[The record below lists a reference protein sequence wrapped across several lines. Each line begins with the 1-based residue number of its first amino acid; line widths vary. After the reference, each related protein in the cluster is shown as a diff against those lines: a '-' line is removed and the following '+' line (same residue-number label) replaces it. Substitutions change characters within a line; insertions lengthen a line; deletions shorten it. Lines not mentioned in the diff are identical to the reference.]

1 MVRPILSI
9 RLKESHSYYSQDET
23 IPCIVDFKSEKVLK
37 EGFIRI
43 QFMGRSSS
51 YCNGSRQHLHNIFTV
66 EKEIKIDEWNNAAN
80 IKKMHQ
86 VEFTVEVPNG
96 KDIPSYRNVS
106 AYLGADVNAPVI
118 HTSNLQLEGSDGG
131 KIEYMIE
138 ASFETPGGL
147 FKKSNVLANH
157 IIQVPL
163 IAKVNITENGLERNR
178 ESSIRWPK
186 IEDNINT
193 CALSARIPHEGWVRG
208 KEVPVHID
216 FQQPERFQAV
226 KSIKVALVQQEI
238 IASSKD
244 KIPEMTKQL
253 PDRIIKTEDKPITMT
268 KDMYN
273 PQLLTVSSL
282 IMATV
287 PSNATPTIS
296 GTMAKV
302 MRIDYKIR
310 VTVNITGAESDKEKT
325 LDVNLPLVVGTAG
338 QHPILHD
345 SGVDTTRHN
354 EMHRMSYNPYGSP
367 YPPMN
372 MNAPYPLN
380 GGGFQ
385 MPDPFQVHQQQPYP
399 PAPQQQ
405 FMLNPQYMSFTG
417 TSNTGDY
424 EGGMP
429 VPKFSASEQTFSTAA
444 SPVSDQTKSFVYPP
458 LALSS
463 QMSTLSVS
471 TNPFSSTAHV
481 DSSPYPPTSVD
492 KAPTPTSTNA
502 SYMPF
507 SPSYEKKTDA
517 EIPASSLSRESTRST
532 VHSGSTISHP
542 LYPPP
547 SLLSVDKPNTPTPP
561 QTPAVINRNISQQR
575 PISRQ
580 IESGS
585 SYHSGVSVF
594 DDASYSSS
602 PPQASHIATRIDP
615 LEGTIVLSNGTN
627 K

>member
-1 MVRPILSI
+1 MVKPILSI
-9 RLKESHSYYSQDET
+9 KLKESHSYYSQDET
-23 IPCIVDFKSEKVLK
+23 IPCIVNFKSEKVLK

-51 YCNGSRQHLHNIFTV
+51 YCNGSRQHLHSIFNV

-80 IKKMHQ
+80 VKKMHQ

-96 KDIPSYRNVS
+96 KEVPSYRN
-106 AYLGADVNAPVI
+106 
-118 HTSNLQLEGSDGG
+118 LEGSDGG

-138 ASFETPGGL
+138 ASLETPGGL

-163 IAKVNITENGLERNR
+163 IAKVNITENGLERHR

-186 IEDNINT
+186 IEENVNT
-193 CALSARIPHEGWVRG
+193 CALSARIPHEGCVRG
-208 KEVPVHID
+208 KEVPVHVD
-216 FQQPERFQAV
+216 FQQPERFEAV
-226 KSIKVALVQQEI
+226 KFIKLALIQQEI

-253 PDRIIKTEDKPITMT
+253 PDRIIKTEDKPVAMA

-273 PQLLTVSSL
+273 PQLLTTSSL
-282 IMATV
+282 IMITI

-296 GTMAKV
+296 GTMARV
-302 MRIDYKIR
+302 MRMDYKIR
-310 VTVNITGAESDKEKT
+310 VTVLISAGAENNGKEKE
-325 LDVNLPLVVGTAG
+325 LNVNLPLVVGTAG

-345 SGVDTTRHN
+345 SGVDTMRHS
-354 EMHRMSYNPYGSP
+354 EQMSYNPYSNP
-367 YPPMN
+367 YPPNN
-372 MNAPYPLN
+372 MNTPGYPAPPPHH
-380 GGGFQ
+380 GGFQ
-385 MPDPFQVHQQQPYP
+385 MPDPFQVPPQQPYP
-399 PAPQQQ
+399 ATGQHH
-405 FMLNPQYMSFTG
+405 FMLNPQHMSPFAG
-417 TSNTGDY
+417 ASSASDY

-429 VPKFSASEQTFSTAA
+429 VPQFSTTPEQSFSTAT
-444 SPVSDQTKSFVYPP
+444 SPVSDQAKSFVYPP
-458 LALSS
+458 VALSS
-463 QMSTLSVS
+463 QMGSLSVS
-471 TNPFSSTAHV
+471 TTTNPFSSTAHAA
-481 DSSPYPPTSVD
+481 DSAPYPPPPLAD
-492 KAPTPTSTNA
+492 KAP
-502 SYMPF
+502 F
-507 SPSYEKKTDA
+507 SPTYENKTDA
-517 EIPASSLSRESTRST
+517 ETLASSLSRESTRST
-532 VHSGSTISHP
+532 AHTSSSTVSHS

-547 SLLSVDKPNTPTPP
+547 SLLSIDKPNTPTPP

-575 PISRQ
+575 PTSRQ

-615 LEGTIVLSNGTN
+615 LEGTIVLSNVTN

>member
-1 MVRPILSI
+1 MVKPILSI
-9 RLKESHSYYSQDET
+9 KLKESHSYYSQDET
-23 IPCIVDFKSEKVLK
+23 IPCLVSFQSEKVLK

-51 YCNGSRQHLHNIFTV
+51 YCNGSRQHLQNIFNV

-96 KDIPSYRNVS
+96 KEIPSYRN
-106 AYLGADVNAPVI
+106 
-118 HTSNLQLEGSDGG
+118 LEGSDGG

-138 ASFETPGGL
+138 ASLETPGGL
-147 FKKSNVLANH
+147 FKRSNVLANH

-163 IAKVNITENGLERNR
+163 IAKVNITENGLERHR

-186 IEDNINT
+186 IEENVNT
-193 CALSARIPHEGWVRG
+193 CALSARIPHEGCVRG
-208 KEVPVHID
+208 KEVPVRVD
-216 FQQPERFQAV
+216 FQQPERFDAI
-226 KSIKVALVQQEI
+226 KSIKVALIQQEI

-244 KIPEMTKQL
+244 SIPEMTKQL
-253 PDRIIKTEDKPITMT
+253 ADRIIKTEDKPVTMT

-273 PQLLTVSSL
+273 QLLTVKSL
-282 IMATV
+282 IMITI

-310 VTVNITGAESDKEKT
+310 VTVNITGAEKNGKEKE
-325 LDVNLPLVVGTAG
+325 LNVNLPLVVGTAG
-338 QHPILHD
+338 EHPIIHD
-345 SGVDTTRHN
+345 SGVDTSRHS
-354 EMHRMSYNPYGSP
+354 EIAPMSYNPYSNP

-372 MNAPYPLN
+372 TNALYPPN

-385 MPDPFQVHQQQPYP
+385 MPDPFQAPQQPYP
-399 PAPQQQ
+399 PLLQQQQ
-405 FMLNPQYMSFTG
+405 FMLNPQHMPFTG
-417 TSNTGDY
+417 ASNANDY

-429 VPKFSASEQTFSTAA
+429 VPEFSTSEQTFSTVT
-444 SPVSDQTKSFVYPP
+444 SPVNDQTKSFVYPP
-458 LALSS
+458 VSLNS

-471 TNPFSSTAHV
+471 TNPFSGTANV
-481 DSSPYPPTSVD
+481 DNTPYPPNITE
-492 KAPTPTSTNA
+492 KPPTSTPTHA

-507 SPSYEKKTDA
+507 SLMDEKKTDA
-517 EIPASSLSRESTRST
+517 EAFASSLSRESTRST
-532 VHSGSTISHP
+532 AHSSSTASHS

-547 SLLSVDKPNTPTPP
+547 SLLSIDKPNTPTPP

-575 PISRQ
+575 PSSRQ

-602 PPQASHIATRIDP
+602 PPQVSQMATRIDP
-615 LEGTIVLSNGTN
+615 LEGTIVLSNVTN